1 MKRVNINIGG
11 GGVLLRHKYPVRNQ
25 AGGGRT

>member
-1 MKRVNINIGG
+1 MKRVNINIG